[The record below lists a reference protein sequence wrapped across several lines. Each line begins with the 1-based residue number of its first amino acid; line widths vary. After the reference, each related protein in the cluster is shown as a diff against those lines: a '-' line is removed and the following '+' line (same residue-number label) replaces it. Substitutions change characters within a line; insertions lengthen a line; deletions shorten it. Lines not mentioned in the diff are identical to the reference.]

1 MNKEIDNLLALICV
15 IDWLADDLHYNS
27 IGNGFYEKHLL
38 ADRIREFG
46 VEDEIKETYY
56 LGWKGV
62 TPTLD
67 SELARLSTIAYGN
80 ICTKIQ
86 GELQRLI
93 FAYDLLIKQ
102 VEVCKSENR
111 LPAGIHAILDGISQ
125 KALTYKFLVTNE
137 SKNDIVATASV

>member
-15 IDWLADDLHYNS
+15 IEWLANDLHYNS
-27 IGNGFYEKHLL
+27 FGNGFYEKHLL
-38 ADRIREFG
+38 ADRIRDFD
-46 VEDEIKETYY
+46 VKDEIKETYY

-102 VEVCKSENR
+102 VEVCKSENG
-111 LPAGIHAILDGISQ
+111 LPGGIHSILDGISQ

-137 SKNDIVATASV
+137 SKNDIVATSV